1 MYSRIRCLLYCQD
14 ELAELQQVLLDQD
27 DEDAK
32 TPMGRCM
39 LVSRDNWQLRNDQ
52 DPPKALLLKIAPK
65 LKEYGEC
72 SCHQLLLRKLTL
84 RQDDLVERTIKFASL
99 RDPDARDV
107 QSVKDWIDDERP
119 LVTEE
124 KLNLINGHDFVALV
138 EKQEEGWLDRV
149 IETAL
154 SKFTRSEVRPFAGL
168 YGLKSSD
175 LLQSIFKSPEQ
186 RLISDGDY
194 LHLRSRHRIDILIRI
209 VLTISAVSMLLGPSA
224 ALYLVAG
231 HNALKLLLIGTF
243 TVLFSAAL
251 HTCSK
256 ARRHENFAATAA

>member
-1 MYSRIRCLLYCQD
+1 MH
-14 ELAELQQVLLDQD
+14 AGV
-27 DEDAK
+27 AK
-32 TPMGRCM
+32 
-39 LVSRDNWQLRNDQ
+39 LRNDEV
-52 DPPKALLLKIAPK
+52 PPKALLLKIAPK
-65 LKEYGEC
+65 LKEYGEK
-72 SCHQLLLRKLTL
+72 SCHKLLLRKLTL

-107 QSVKDWIDDERP
+107 QSVKDWINDERP

-124 KLNLINGHDFVALV
+124 RLNLINGHDFVALV

-154 SKFTRSEVRPFAGL
+154 SKFTRSEVRPFVGSYCL
-168 YGLKSSD
+168 DLSD

-186 RLISDGDY
+186 RLISDDDY
-194 LHLRSRHRIDILIRI
+194 LHLLCRHRIDILIRI
-209 VLTISAVSMLLGPSA
+209 VLTFSAVSMLLGPSA
-224 ALYLVAG
+224 ALYLVTG

-251 HTCSK
+251 HTFSK
-256 ARRHENFAATAA
+256 ARRHENFAATAT